1 MAPSRSITTALVVT
15 WSFLSAVAVE
25 SENEA
30 NVHSKMIRGSDKRLG
45 LRVDAHDR
53 TSPLDEQHKVGRQ
66 LQTGSC
72 SGNNMMCGC
81 QDVRQSDYRG
91 PRSVT
96 QNGFNCKEWSM
107 AENFPGNG
115 LEDGAFCRNPNGV
128 GQKAWCFVEDGSGVM
143 WDYCDVPKCE
153 VESSGSNS
161 DITPGCFNTARY
173 NEIYADIESIKNSIA
188 NDVDRSHFLGG
199 IVRLGEW

>member
-1 MAPSRSITTALVVT
+1 MTRSRSIITALAVILSISSITTAEPEYEID
-15 WSFLSAVAVE
+15 A
-25 SENEA
+25 
-30 NVHSKMIRGSDKRLG
+30 HSKMIRGSDQKISLG
-45 LRVDAHDR
+45 INVKDKG
-53 TSPLDEQHKVGRQ
+53 SPLDVQHEVGRQ
-66 LQTGSC
+66 LQSSSC

-81 QDVRQSDYRG
+81 EDVRQSDYRG

-128 GQKAWCFVEDGSGVM
+128 GQKAWCFVEDGSGAM

-153 VESSGSNS
+153 VESSG
-161 DITPGCFNTARY
+161 DISPGCFNIARY
-173 NEIYADIESIKNSIA
+173 NEIYADIESIKNSIG

-199 IVRLGEW
+199 IVRLGE